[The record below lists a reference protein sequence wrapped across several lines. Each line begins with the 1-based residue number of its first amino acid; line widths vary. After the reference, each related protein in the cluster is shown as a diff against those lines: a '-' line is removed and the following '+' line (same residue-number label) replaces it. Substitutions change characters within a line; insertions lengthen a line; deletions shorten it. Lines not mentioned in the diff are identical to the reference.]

1 MLIDLK
7 FCFQLIIVDYMDKW
21 FSLCWDNSEYIK
33 ISILSPSW
41 MVLSFYL
48 VSSQETATIRD
59 LSFCLWIASI
69 LDPKTSR
76 NSISQIWIQGN
87 GRFYPEN
94 SILGNCI
101 KPVNQLINKNIV
113 NAILPTNG
121 KSVVGIFHG

>member
-1 MLIDLK
+1 
-7 FCFQLIIVDYMDKW
+7 
-21 FSLCWDNSEYIK
+21 
-33 ISILSPSW
+33 

-69 LDPKTSR
+69 LDSRTSR

-101 KPVNQLINKNIV
+101 KSVNQLINKNIV

-121 KSVVGIFHG
+121 KSVGGIFHG